1 MGRTYLYYCISLHV
15 ASSVHEHA
23 VALTLKSGTLSAD
36 DKFHMIGLVG
46 DIGCWM
52 PILQRCFTNYELL
65 LV

>member
-23 VALTLKSGTLSAD
+23 VALTLKSETLSAD

-52 PILQRCFTNYELL
+52 LIL
-65 LV
+65 